1 MLKLNQIKLAI
12 GCEIMSN
19 NGNSN
24 VINVKTVMKEN
35 AFVKTRVGRL
45 FMNISPESVQEM
57 KTRIVDALVDNMPK
71 IAERVYQD
79 GRKTIMTKHYP
90 GSKSDVCDIT
100 MHFGIVGN
108 DVLADNKKYCIVEK
122 NLGIY
127 S

>member
-1 MLKLNQIKLAI
+1 
-12 GCEIMSN
+12 MSN

-24 VINVKTVMKEN
+24 VINVKTLMKEN
-35 AFVKTRVGRL
+35 AVVKTRAGKL

-90 GSKSDVCDIT
+90 GSKPDVCDIT
-100 MHFGIVGN
+100 MHLGIVGN
-108 DVLADNKKYCIVEK
+108 DVLADNDRYLVVEK
-122 NLGIY
+122 KLYRDLLRRSNSG
-127 S
+127 SVD